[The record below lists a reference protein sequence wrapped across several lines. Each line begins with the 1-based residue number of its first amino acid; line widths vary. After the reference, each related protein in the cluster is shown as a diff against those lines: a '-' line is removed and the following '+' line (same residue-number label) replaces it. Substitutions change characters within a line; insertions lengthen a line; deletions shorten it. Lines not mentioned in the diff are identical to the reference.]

1 MKFKV
6 GDHVVGNGKA
16 IVYGITREGWKGVV
30 TKVISDRYIRVCA
43 DPNKPLSNA
52 EFEVLADCFDL
63 VKSSNRSKIVIT
75 TDGTTTTARLYEG
88 KSVIKSAEAK
98 CSADDEFDFKT
109 GAALAVD
116 RLLDREVKAEKP
128 EPKLFPLEDIK
139 AGYLLKV
146 CEPTEEYYMTVLPN
160 ARGELGCCNGKD
172 QWWSLTQFGAE
183 LNYLGSRIDAV
194 YGGARNGR
202 LLANSPDN
210 RELLWSRD

>member
-6 GDHVVGNGKA
+6 GDHVIGNKKSF
-16 IVYGITREGWKGVV
+16 YGITKEGWQGVV
-30 TKVISDRYIRVCA
+30 TKVIDNKIIEVCA
-43 DPNKPLSNA
+43 DPSKPLANA
-52 EFEVLADCFDL
+52 TFEVRVECFDL
-63 VKSSNRSKIVIT
+63 VKHPGGSKIVVT

-128 EPKLFPLEDIK
+128 ALKLFLLGDIK

-146 CEPTEEYYMTVLPN
+146 RRLNEEFFMTVLPN
-160 ARGELGCCNGKD
+160 DAGDLGCCNNSHD
-172 QWWSLTQFGAE
+172 WWPLARFGAE

-194 YGGARNGR
+194 YGCTHNKG
-202 LLANSPDN
+202 LLANSPAD
-210 RELLWSRD
+210 RKLLWSRD